1 MAVSNSVQ
9 LLSKTEIEHCMKL
22 ILASTSPRRK
32 ELLQQIGVL
41 FTQQAVHINED
52 VMPNENAEH
61 YVLRLAQEKAAA
73 GFDQLSEQQQIDS
86 VILAADTTVVC
97 DDQILAKPESILH
110 SKEMLGLLSG
120 REHRVMTAI
129 SVCSRDKS
137 EQKVVTTRVRFR
149 QLSHNEIDNY
159 WHTGEPQDKAGSYG
173 IQGLAAIFVK
183 SIDGSYS
190 NVVGLPLCETAELL
204 KHFDIPLWQ
213 DE

>member
-1 MAVSNSVQ
+1 
-9 LLSKTEIEHCMKL
+9 MKL

-32 ELLQQIGVL
+32 ELLQQIGAL
-41 FTQQAVHINED
+41 FIQQAVDIDED
-52 VMPNENAEH
+52 VMANENPEQ

-73 GFDQLSEQQQIDS
+73 GFEQLSQQQQIDS

-97 DDQILAKPESILH
+97 DGQILAKPESISH
-110 SKEMLGLLSG
+110 SKEILGRLSG

-129 SVCSRDKS
+129 AVCSRDTS
-137 EQKVVTTRVRFR
+137 EQQVVTTKVRFR
-149 QLSHNEIDNY
+149 KLSSDEIEAY

-173 IQGLAAIFVK
+173 IQGLAAIFVE
-183 SIDGSYS
+183 SIEGSYS

-213 DE
+213 DK